1 MHCSL
6 HRHMHIIYVG
16 EKRKRLHGTNLE
28 TDHVLK
34 GIADIYSLLLI
45 QQTNPHPVGSM

>member
-16 EKRKRLHGTNLE
+16 ENRKHLHGTNLE

-45 QQTNPHPVGSM
+45 QQTNPHPVGYM